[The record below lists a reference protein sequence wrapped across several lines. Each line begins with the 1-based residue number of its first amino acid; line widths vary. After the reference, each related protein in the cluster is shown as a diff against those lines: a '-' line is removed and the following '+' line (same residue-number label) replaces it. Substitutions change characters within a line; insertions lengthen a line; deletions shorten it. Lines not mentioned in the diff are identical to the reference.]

1 MRGCSRAIASWRPAF
16 CPSLLDSAAVVARPG
31 LAWGLQLVALVIV
44 GAALPIGL
52 VYDAL
57 RVEVSLLAVGG
68 GLFLLGRWLQGPA
81 R

>member
-1 MRGCSRAIASWRPAF
+1 M
-16 CPSLLDSAAVVARPG
+16 
-31 LAWGLQLVALVIV
+31 AWGLQLVGLVIV

-57 RVEVSLLAVGG
+57 RVEVGLLGVGG
-68 GLFLLGRWLQGPA
+68 GLFLLGRWLQSPA